1 MVVNMKNEFFEYV
14 CPAKRITKNQIDSNK
29 SKTKKDDIIG
39 FFATFFI
46 LFVFSLPMAISKIG
60 LFSIVLISY
69 FILLVACKIDKDPYS
84 KTMLF
89 FGSTTLYLG
98 IVLSYLIITES
109 YKRFH
114 VSSLLTLL
122 VLTIFAV
129 IFYEI
134 LVCVNIVFK
143 RYTPR
148 LTKKSYPMIYTTIGT
163 FCGAIIGSLI
173 ARCVSPYL
181 EESLWSVW
189 LVLIACSLLFTVSFS
204 LFQKCILYKIF
215 YKKIITERNAC
226 E

>member
-1 MVVNMKNEFFEYV
+1 MKKEFFEYV
-14 CPAKRITKNQIDSNK
+14 CPSKRITKNQVDSNK
-29 SKTKKDDIIG
+29 NKIKKDDIIG
-39 FFATFFI
+39 YFATFFI

-60 LFSIVLISY
+60 LWSIVLILY
-69 FILLVACKIDKDPYS
+69 FILLVVCKVDKDPYS

-122 VLTIFAV
+122 VLTIFTV

-134 LVCVNIVFK
+134 LVCVNVILK
-143 RYTPR
+143 RYTAR
-148 LTKKSYPMIYTTIGT
+148 LTQKSHPTIYTTIGT
-163 FCGAIIGSLI
+163 LGGTIIGSLI
-173 ARCVSPYL
+173 ARYVSPYL
-181 EESLWSVW
+181 KESIWSVW
-189 LVLIACSLLFTVSFS
+189 LVLIACSLLFTVSLSF
-204 LFQKCILYKIF
+204 LQKCILYKVL